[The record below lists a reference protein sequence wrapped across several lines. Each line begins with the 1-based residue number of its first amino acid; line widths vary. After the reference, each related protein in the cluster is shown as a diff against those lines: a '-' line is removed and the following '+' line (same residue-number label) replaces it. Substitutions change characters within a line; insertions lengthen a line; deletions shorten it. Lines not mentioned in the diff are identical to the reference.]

1 MAPKGQDTKIGSWSL
16 MWIDCKILSIVF
28 SYRLGSISILGRCH
42 SLSLFKEIGKIMCIL
57 ISHQKTD
64 GTALFAGAA
73 QKFLCFSHAVICQVF
88 DKGLTG
94 LLAEN
99 GTQMV
104 G

>member
-1 MAPKGQDTKIGSWSL
+1 
-16 MWIDCKILSIVF
+16 
-28 SYRLGSISILGRCH
+28 
-42 SLSLFKEIGKIMCIL
+42 MCIL

-104 G
+104 GEKLT